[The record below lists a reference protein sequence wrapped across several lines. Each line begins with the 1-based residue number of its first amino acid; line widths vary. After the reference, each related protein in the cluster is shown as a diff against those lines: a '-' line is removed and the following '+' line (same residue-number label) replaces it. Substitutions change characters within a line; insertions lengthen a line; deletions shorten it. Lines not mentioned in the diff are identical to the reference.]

1 MAPPATNSSDH
12 VSAKRKGKQR
22 EVDDIVSETPTVG
35 KTKGKGKL
43 REQQAEKPSKPKAK
57 PAGKKRTLEPE
68 DDGEGDPPVKKRKA
82 ALSSKEVDDPP
93 SRKRLEVIL
102 EEDEEEE
109 VAFVET
115 PAQPVKKSVLAVED
129 PKGTSDSVAPVSK
142 KRTRE
147 RNEDAAGQTTRKR
160 VKVAEVKEASA
171 APTKPKKR
179 APAKRS
185 KLASKNADD
194 EGKR

>member
-43 REQQAEKPSKPKAK
+43 REQEAEKPSKPKAK
-57 PAGKKRTLEPE
+57 PAGRKRALEPE

-82 ALSSKEVDDPP
+82 ALPSKVDDPP

-102 EEDEEEE
+102 EEDEEEV

-115 PAQPVKKSVLAVED
+115 PAQPVKKSVLTVEE

-142 KRTRE
+142 KRSRE

-160 VKVAEVKEASA
+160 AKVVEVNEASA

-185 KLASKNADD
+185 KPASKIADD